1 MGIIKRHRRKLASGE
16 ERVYI
21 YEINDD
27 ERNRINIIDGS
38 VSPTLYRSAEKN
50 RIVAALQ
57 ANSSLLVVGEAGCGK
72 SALGK
77 CVATELE
84 DLGFPVVLAVP
95 NSNKQM
101 LKSIATELGVDT
113 EHIEGKAMTTSML
126 SDAIA
131 EFLSKN
137 TAFLIF
143 DDAHRLSTSMRCW
156 LEKLH
161 SEGVLMLLLASRP
174 PARDIFLKL
183 PRIELQPLTNYQ
195 IREIMVEAALEMK
208 VELSNAALAQLQQ
221 RCGGNPMLAKRVIR
235 EEYLGL
241 DENSPDHTQW
251 IDGTPYVIGGLMVF
265 TIVRFIGLGLN
276 STSLYLI
283 GGIIA
288 VALGIFRLLVFSLP
302 KKSTRLGR

>member
-50 RIVAALQ
+50 RIIAALQ

-72 SALGK
+72 STLGK
-77 CVATELE
+77 RVATELE
-84 DLGFPVVLAVP
+84 DLGFAVVLTAP
-95 NSNKQM
+95 NSSKQM

-113 EHIEGKAMTTSML
+113 ETLEGKAMTTSML
-126 SDAIA
+126 SDAIV
-131 EFLSKN
+131 EFLSRN

-156 LEKLH
+156 LETLH
-161 SEGVLMLLLASRP
+161 CAKVPMLLLASRP

-183 PRIELQPLTNYQ
+183 PRIELQPLTNRQ
-195 IREIMVEAALEMK
+195 IREIMVETAS
-208 VELSNAALAQLQQ
+208 ELRIVLSDATLAELQQ
-221 RCGGNPMLAKRVIR
+221 RCGGNPMLAKRAID
-235 EEYLGL
+235 EEHLGL

-251 IDGTPYVIGGLMVF
+251 IDGTPYLIAALMVF

-276 STSLYLI
+276 STTLYLI
-283 GGIIA
+283 GGMIA
-288 VALGIFRLLVFSLP
+288 VTVGIFRIIVFSLP
-302 KKSTRLGR
+302 KKPTRLGR